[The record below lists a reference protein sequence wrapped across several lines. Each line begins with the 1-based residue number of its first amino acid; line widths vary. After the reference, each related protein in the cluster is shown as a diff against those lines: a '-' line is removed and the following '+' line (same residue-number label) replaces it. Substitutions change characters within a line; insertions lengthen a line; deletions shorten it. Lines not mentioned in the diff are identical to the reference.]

1 MQDWREKQGK
11 VRFIVQVKVY
21 NKNAKMLLTIDN
33 EYNTIITDANN
44 CSIEEKENLI
54 YGSK

>member
-1 MQDWREKQGK
+1 MKDWREKQGK

-44 CSIEEKENLI
+44 CSVNEKEN
-54 YGSK
+54 